1 MATVHYPAIIERG
14 AKGFGVI
21 FPDLPGCTSAGKTV
35 QEAARNAEEALGGHL
50 VAMAAYGDPIPDPSD
65 FDAIASDPDIVEA
78 ARLLVRAERPGKKV
92 RINVMLDEGLVSA
105 IDAVADNRSKF
116 LSEAAMTVL
125 RG

>member
-14 AKGFGVI
+14 SKGFGVI

-50 VAMAAYGDPIPDPSD
+50 VAMAAYGDPIPEPSD
-65 FDAIASDPDIVEA
+65 FDAIAVDPDIKEA

-105 IDAVADNRSKF
+105 IDAVAENRSKF
-116 LSEAAMTVL
+116 LSEAAMKVL

>member
-21 FPDLPGCTSAGKTV
+21 FPDLPGCTSAGKTL

-65 FDAIASDPDIVEA
+65 FDAIVADPDIKEATRLPVRSVRVEHA
-78 ARLLVRAERPGKKV
+78 
-92 RINVMLDEGLVSA
+92 
-105 IDAVADNRSKF
+105 
-116 LSEAAMTVL
+116 
-125 RG
+125 